1 MDERNKTPNITFA
14 SARAETLRFGA
25 SLLPQDKQALV
36 DGVVEMVS
44 EIISQR
50 PWKFH
55 GKPSEPEGASFR
67 PGKTEGSRYLLS
79 MVQVDIPLILE
90 LDEGR

>member
-1 MDERNKTPNITFA
+1 MRDP
-14 SARAETLRFGA
+14 

-36 DGVVEMVS
+36 DGIVEMVS

-55 GKPSEPEGASFR
+55 GKPSQKELHLDLVS
-67 PGKTEGSRYLLS
+67 TEGSRYLLS
-79 MVQVDIPLILE
+79 MVRVEIPLILE